1 MDHNLTPN
9 PTLSITEGG
18 KTETEA
24 KSPNSP
30 TADLVHGMQ
39 QCRGNTMFWK
49 NLHADIV
56 SKIVE
61 GQARWGVIKNC
72 TIRSRYHARMHL
84 LHIKAMKGKIEIAPA
99 TAIMVFKESE
109 EMAKLKQEQVERGFE
124 LFRNLYYASYP
135 NLIRLEPFED
145 IYVRGVHDAEQLI
158 HVLGDLEAFIAIDHT
173 RLPVK
178 LIVIDSIA
186 ALFRSQYQ
194 TTPADFKR

>member
-18 KTETEA
+18 ETETEGN
-24 KSPNSP
+24 SPNSL
-30 TADLVHGMQ
+30 TADLAHGMQ

-61 GQARWGVIKNC
+61 GQARCDVIKKR

-84 LHIKAMKGKIEIAPA
+84 QHIKAIKAKIEIAQS

-109 EMAKLKQEQVERGFE
+109 EMAKLKQQHVERGFE
-124 LFRNLYYASYP
+124 LFRKFAKIVDPAGNWA
-135 NLIRLEPFED
+135 NITVAGVMNFMG
-145 IYVRGVHDAEQLI
+145 RGRR
-158 HVLGDLEAFIAIDHT
+158 T
-173 RLPVK
+173 
-178 LIVIDSIA
+178 
-186 ALFRSQYQ
+186 
-194 TTPADFKR
+194 